1 MRNIQKHKH
10 LLHLATNQH
19 LLIGFYHIIGRRF
32 CYPVFAN
39 AFLFQHAQFFGIYPM
54 STIISW
60 FTSLLEWFT
69 TLLEHPLLLLILGLL
84 CLSFGWSIGKALRLS
99 TNLKSLAQRINEI
112 KDEVSPG
119 QRRTKLT
126 QLFEEK
132 DFKQFKH
139 AWTEYNETLHD
150 QNENLNG
157 LNRCLCS
164 RATAPAGYFFSLS
177 SLVETPLK
185 SDLFKHLPGILTA
198 LGIIGTFLGLI
209 EGLSQFDITDPNKI
223 NDSVNALLHKVESAF
238 IFSATAIGLA
248 TLVTVVEK
256 FQAQRRAAELE
267 KVTEAIDGLFDAGV
281 GEEYLARLVQS
292 SSDNATQTK
301 QLKDSLVE
309 DLKVMLTTLTESLT
323 ESHKQQNAA
332 MVKSLSDSQQ
342 QASLTMAEK
351 ISTSIQEALTEPL
364 NHIAGSIQAVSGDQS
379 SQVQN
384 LLSDVLSAFMD
395 KLDHSFGEQFNHIGV
410 VLNQTVASMTE
421 MQLSFKN
428 LVEDMRHAS
437 IDSGKAAQEQIQQT
451 LQTLNEHQ
459 ANLQKGMA
467 DMLEGLSAAA
477 ANMSDQGQ
485 AAFNANDERQRLME
499 DQMKQFIESIQAQ
512 VGQAQQTSIAEVS
525 ASLTQ
530 LSEHLNTVLNRF
542 EENREKTDNASQETQ
557 QQLHEATRAFVADLS
572 QQTSALLDGLK
583 TDRSASMAAFEQL
596 TSKTEKIIGGMKE
609 GAETMQLAAEQFE
622 AAGDSVTNN
631 LSAANLTL
639 QSINQSTQSLTGAS
653 GILSTTLNTLTAE
666 SSQNHVRMEKMVTAF
681 ESVLENVT
689 TEAETRSD
697 LVTDFSQIQ
706 NKMAEVNQEYADYL
720 EKFNRVISDSFTQF
734 SSGVT
739 QNLEKTLGS
748 LDGQLSRAVNS
759 LASGVENLEEA
770 IESLEEVVS
779 KRQSNKN

>member
-1 MRNIQKHKH
+1 M
-10 LLHLATNQH
+10 
-19 LLIGFYHIIGRRF
+19 
-32 CYPVFAN
+32 
-39 AFLFQHAQFFGIYPM
+39 
-54 STIISW
+54 
-60 FTSLLEWFT
+60 
-69 TLLEHPLLLLILGLL
+69 
-84 CLSFGWSIGKALRLS
+84 
-99 TNLKSLAQRINEI
+99 
-112 KDEVSPG
+112 
-119 QRRTKLT
+119 
-126 QLFEEK
+126 
-132 DFKQFKH
+132 
-139 AWTEYNETLHD
+139 
-150 QNENLNG
+150 
-157 LNRCLCS
+157 CS

-209 EGLSQFDITDPNKI
+209 SGLNQFDTTDPDKI
-223 NDSVNALLHKVESAF
+223 NGSVTALLHKVESAF
-238 IFSATAIGLA
+238 IFSATAIFLA
-248 TLVTVVEK
+248 TVVTGVEK

-301 QLKDSLVE
+301 HLKDSLVE
-309 DLKVMLTTLTESLT
+309 DLKVMLTTLTES
-323 ESHKQQNAA
+323 HAQQNAA
-332 MVKSLSDSQQ
+332 MAKSLSDSQQ

-542 EENREKTDNASQETQ
+542 EENREKTDNASQATQ

-639 QSINQSTQSLTGAS
+639 QSMNQSTQSLTGAS

-681 ESVLENVT
+681 ESVLEKVT

-706 NKMAEVNQEYADYL
+706 SKMAEVNQEYADYL
-720 EKFNRVISDSFTQF
+720 EKFNRIISDSFTQF

-770 IESLEEVVS
+770 IESLEDVVS
-779 KRQSNKN
+779 KRQSTKN

>member
-32 CYPVFAN
+32 CYPVFAS

-54 STIISW
+54 STISSW
-60 FTSLLEWFT
+60 LTSLW
-69 TLLEHPLLLLILGLL
+69 EHPLLLLILGLL
-84 CLSFGWSIGKALRLS
+84 CLSFGWSIWKAWSLS

-139 AWTEYNETLHD
+139 VWTEYNETLHD

-209 EGLSQFDITDPNKI
+209 SGLNQFDTTDPGKI
-223 NDSVNALLHKVESAF
+223 NGSVTALLHKVESAF
-238 IFSATAIGLA
+238 IFSATAIFLA
-248 TLVTVVEK
+248 TVVTGVEK

-309 DLKVMLTTLTESLT
+309 DLKVMLTTLTES
-323 ESHKQQNAA
+323 HKQQNAA
-332 MVKSLSDSQQ
+332 MVKSLFDSQQ

-542 EENREKTDNASQETQ
+542 EENREKTDNASQATQ

-681 ESVLENVT
+681 ESVLEKVT

-706 NKMAEVNQEYADYL
+706 SKMAEVNQEYADYL
-720 EKFNRVISDSFTQF
+720 EKFNRIISDSFTQF

-770 IESLEEVVS
+770 IESLEDVVS
-779 KRQSNKN
+779 KRQSTKN

>member
-54 STIISW
+54 SSIIT
-60 FTSLLEWFT
+60 FLR
-69 TLLEHPLLLLILGLL
+69 EHPLAEHPWLLLFLALL
-84 CLSFGWSIGKALRLS
+84 FLSFFWSICKAWRLS

-198 LGIIGTFLGLI
+198 LGIIGTFFGLI
-209 EGLSQFDITDPNKI
+209 EGLSQFDTTDPDKVNS
-223 NDSVNALLHKVESAF
+223 SVTALLHKVESAF
-238 IFSATAIGLA
+238 IFSATAIGMA
-248 TLVTVVEK
+248 TVVTVVEK
-256 FQAQRRAAELE
+256 FQAQSRAAELE

-309 DLKVMLTTLTESLT
+309 DLKVMLTTLT

-421 MQLSFKN
+421 MQLSFKS

>member
-1 MRNIQKHKH
+1 
-10 LLHLATNQH
+10 
-19 LLIGFYHIIGRRF
+19 
-32 CYPVFAN
+32 
-39 AFLFQHAQFFGIYPM
+39 
-54 STIISW
+54 
-60 FTSLLEWFT
+60 
-69 TLLEHPLLLLILGLL
+69 
-84 CLSFGWSIGKALRLS
+84 
-99 TNLKSLAQRINEI
+99 
-112 KDEVSPG
+112 
-119 QRRTKLT
+119 
-126 QLFEEK
+126 
-132 DFKQFKH
+132 
-139 AWTEYNETLHD
+139 
-150 QNENLNG
+150 
-157 LNRCLCS
+157 LCS

-209 EGLSQFDITDPNKI
+209 SGLNQFDTTDPDKI
-223 NDSVNALLHKVESAF
+223 NGSVTALLHKVESAF
-238 IFSATAIGLA
+238 IFSATAIFLA
-248 TLVTVVEK
+248 TVVTGVEK

-301 QLKDSLVE
+301 HLKDSLVE
-309 DLKVMLTTLTESLT
+309 DLKVMLTTLTES
-323 ESHKQQNAA
+323 HAQQNAA
-332 MVKSLSDSQQ
+332 MAKSLSDSQQ

-542 EENREKTDNASQETQ
+542 EENREKTDNASQATQ

-639 QSINQSTQSLTGAS
+639 QSMNQSTQSLTGAS

-681 ESVLENVT
+681 ESVLEKVT

-706 NKMAEVNQEYADYL
+706 SKMAEVNQEYADYL
-720 EKFNRVISDSFTQF
+720 EKFNRIISDSFTQF

-770 IESLEEVVS
+770 IESLEDVVS
-779 KRQSNKN
+779 KRQSTKN

>member
-1 MRNIQKHKH
+1 
-10 LLHLATNQH
+10 
-19 LLIGFYHIIGRRF
+19 
-32 CYPVFAN
+32 
-39 AFLFQHAQFFGIYPM
+39 M
-54 STIISW
+54 SSI
-60 FTSLLEWFT
+60 TSLR
-69 TLLEHPLLLLILGLL
+69 EHPLAEHPWLLLFLALL
-84 CLSFGWSIGKALRLS
+84 FLSFFWSIWKAWSLS
-99 TNLKSLAQRINEI
+99 TNLKSLAQRINKI
-112 KDEVSPG
+112 KNDDDVRPG
-119 QRRTKLT
+119 QRRKQLNE
-126 QLFEEK
+126 LFEESR
-132 DFKQFKH
+132 FTQFKH

-209 EGLSQFDITDPNKI
+209 SGLNQFDTTDPGKI
-223 NDSVNALLHKVESAF
+223 NGSVTALLHKVESAF
-238 IFSATAIGLA
+238 IFSATAIFLA
-248 TLVTVVEK
+248 TVVTGVEK

-309 DLKVMLTTLTESLT
+309 DLKVMLTTLT

-542 EENREKTDNASQETQ
+542 EENREKTDNASQATQ

-681 ESVLENVT
+681 ESVLEKVT

-706 NKMAEVNQEYADYL
+706 SKMAEVNQEYADYL
-720 EKFNRVISDSFTQF
+720 EKFNRIISDSFTQF

-770 IESLEEVVS
+770 IESLEDVVS
-779 KRQSNKN
+779 KRQSTKN

>member
-1 MRNIQKHKH
+1 
-10 LLHLATNQH
+10 
-19 LLIGFYHIIGRRF
+19 
-32 CYPVFAN
+32 
-39 AFLFQHAQFFGIYPM
+39 M
-54 STIISW
+54 SSI
-60 FTSLLEWFT
+60 TSLR
-69 TLLEHPLLLLILGLL
+69 EHPLAEHPWLLLFLALL
-84 CLSFGWSIGKALRLS
+84 FLSFFWSIWKAWSLS
-99 TNLKSLAQRINEI
+99 TNLKSLAQRINKI
-112 KDEVSPG
+112 KNDDDVRPG
-119 QRRTKLT
+119 QRRKQLNE
-126 QLFEEK
+126 LFEESR
-132 DFKQFKH
+132 FTQFKH

-209 EGLSQFDITDPNKI
+209 SGLNQFDTTDTDKI
-223 NDSVNALLHKVESAF
+223 NDSVKALLHSVESAF
-238 IFSATAIGLA
+238 VFSATAIGLA
-248 TLVTVVEK
+248 TVVTVFEK
-256 FQAQRRAAELE
+256 FQAQLCAAELE

-309 DLKVMLTTLTESLT
+309 DLKVMLTTLTES
-323 ESHKQQNAA
+323 HKQQNAA
-332 MVKSLSDSQQ
+332 MVKSLFDSQQ

-542 EENREKTDNASQETQ
+542 EENREKTDNASQATQ

-681 ESVLENVT
+681 ESVLEKVT

-706 NKMAEVNQEYADYL
+706 SKMAEVNQEYADYL
-720 EKFNRVISDSFTQF
+720 EKFNRIISDSFTQF

-770 IESLEEVVS
+770 IESLEDVVS
-779 KRQSNKN
+779 KRQSTKN